1 MKNNCNQKNRI
12 IIFCI
17 LFFIFFFTSLTAN
30 AQEYSLST
38 KYVSIRINKGGYITS
53 IKDKTSQKEYCPDGH
68 TSALLSLYKEKKYI
82 LPVSAKF
89 KPAVNQIVLSYS
101 NGSVATV
108 KAEQKGNYLRFKLLS
123 LSPRNGVDN
132 IVWGPYKTSI
142 SKTIG
147 EIISVVRDDNFAIGI
162 LALDD
167 ITTSGPPSEGDLLQN
182 YYYIHSP
189 DTRIPIPSDM
199 HEGQSFRI
207 GGDGRNDVA
216 FFSHPEEYYR
226 MNSGNGAMLEPAFGS
241 SITLHAR
248 DRKIPQTIFF
258 TLLPGF
264 VGVNS
269 PRHQYV
275 DPVDAD
281 YIGSAIAFYGCP
293 DTLGLNV
300 IENIVLK
307 EGLPHPTIN
316 GKWIKDPA
324 AYRPDIAWSGVH
336 DSLISYARQTG
347 LKAIQDE
354 GLGEYYPNPANR
366 CGNKKI
372 DFTNGT
378 MPISEYTKL
387 TNKEGISYG
396 LHSLCEFI
404 QPNSSDVT
412 PIPNDSLCIML
423 RTQITKNI
431 LPCDTIIT
439 VADTSYLNEYGG
451 WEGNQTNVLKIRK
464 ELISYEGVSTTQ
476 PYTLLKVKRG
486 AYGTTVGTYKCGD
499 TIAKLQP
506 NCYQG
511 FVPDMRL
518 QDKYAEYY
526 ARFLSEGG
534 MKYIDFDGLESCMYQ
549 GHGQYSFK
557 KFFRKLFETSKQL
570 GIDYLR
576 VMGST
581 IVEGNWHYMSV
592 CNVGGGNNMFNP
604 VTNQWGIEGKDIR
617 YSFLSNYLPCTFG
630 IIDLQSDWTVAVA
643 ENLQAKSIG
652 WGATYMLGLNQK
664 RVEKCNEKYAIF
676 KAIKTWENARAAN
689 VFTSKVKERMK
700 NQDNK
705 FHLEQVDVKTW
716 KLYPIMLSGEY
727 GTSEILKSNNK

>member
-1 MKNNCNQKNRI
+1 MNK
-12 IIFCI
+12 I
-17 LFFIFFFTSLTAN
+17 LNLSTSLYRFWIVLAVLLFIHYPMTAQN
-30 AQEYSLST
+30 RTLST
-38 KYVSIRINKGGYITS
+38 KYVAIRINNSGYITS
-53 IKDKTSQKEYCPDGH
+53 IKRIASQIEYCPVGDS
-68 TSALLSLYKEKKYI
+68 SALLSLYKDKKYI

-89 KPAVNQIVLSYS
+89 KSAVNQIVLSYP

-108 KAEQKGNYLRFKLLS
+108 KAEQKGEYLRFKLLS

-189 DTRIPIPSDM
+189 DKSIPIPSNLQ
-199 HEGQSFRI
+199 EGQSFRI
-207 GGDGRNDVA
+207 GGDGISDIA

-226 MNSGNGAMLEPAFGS
+226 MNSGNGASLEPAFGS
-241 SITLHAR
+241 SIALHAR
-248 DRKIPQTIFF
+248 DRRIPQTIFF

-281 YIGSAIAFYGCP
+281 YIGSSIAFYGCP

-300 IENIVLK
+300 IEKIVLN
-307 EGLPHPTIN
+307 EGLPHPTIE

-336 DSLISYARQTG
+336 DSLISYAKQTG

-366 CGNKKI
+366 WGDKKI
-372 DFTNGT
+372 DFANRT

-387 TNKEGISYG
+387 TNKEGIAYG

-404 QPNSSDVT
+404 QPNTSDVI
-412 PIPNDSLCIML
+412 PVPNDSLCIL
-423 RTQITKNI
+423 IRTQITKNI
-431 LPCDTIIT
+431 LPRDTIIT
-439 VADTSYLNEYGG
+439 VVDTSYLNEYGG
-451 WEGNQTNVLKIRK
+451 WEGNQTNVLKIGK
-464 ELISYEGVSTTQ
+464 ELISYEGVTTAK
-476 PYTLLKVKRG
+476 PYTLLKIKRG
-486 AYGTTVGTYKCGD
+486 AYGTTAGSYQSGA

-506 NCYQG
+506 NCYRG

-526 ARFLSEGG
+526 ARLLSDGG

-557 KFFRKLFETSKQL
+557 KFFRKLFEASKQR

-617 YSFLSNYLPCTFG
+617 YIFLSNYLPCTFG

-664 RVEKCNEKYAIF
+664 SVEKCSEKYAIF
-676 KAIKTWENARAAN
+676 RAIKTWENARAAN
-689 VFTSKVKERMK
+689 VFTSKLKEKMK

-705 FHLEQVDVKTW
+705 FHLEQVDDKTW

-727 GTSEILKSNNK
+727 GTPEILKSDNK